1 MGTFL
6 KEHRLGEVLFAR
18 FDVVLSPID
27 VVEPDLL
34 YVSNERSNIF
44 TEDNAQGMPDL
55 LVEIV
60 SDTTRRMDEIV
71 KLQLYERFGV
81 REYWIVDPVLDA
93 VKVYRWVDL
102 VFTKV
107 AELSAAAGDLLTTPL
122 LPGLEIPLPSDLRV
136 TAAEGWLPTR
146 TISPLV
152 FRLTKWRWPGRR
164 LALAGEEGGLLRAAK
179 VRGSQG
185 RYPWHA
191 PLIAA

>member
-1 MGTFL
+1 MALPAHLQVTWPDLQKLPDDGKRHELIEGEHHIWTSPNLKHQTISMNIAVQLGTFL

-81 REYWIVDPVLDA
+81 REYWIVDPVLDT
-93 VKVYRWVDL
+93 VKIYRWVDL

-122 LPGLEIPLPSDLRV
+122 LPGLEISLPSIF
-136 TAAEGWLPTR
+136 E
-146 TISPLV
+146 
-152 FRLTKWRWPGRR
+152 
-164 LALAGEEGGLLRAAK
+164 
-179 VRGSQG
+179 
-185 RYPWHA
+185 
-191 PLIAA
+191 